1 MLVAMGLLRNR
12 NDGPPPTTF
21 KMREKLISI
30 GDDSWIEDAAGNRA
44 YKANGKAVR
53 IRDTF
58 ILEDANG
65 NEVAKIQE
73 KAIAIRDKM
82 TIEMPGGNATIM
94 KRAIG
99 IRDRFK
105 IDVDN
110 GPDMSAMG
118 NFLEHEYT
126 IEQDGTKVAEVS
138 KKWFRVRDTYGVE
151 VEPGAN
157 IPLVLAITVAIDSMV
172 GDR

>member
-1 MLVAMGLLRNR
+1 MGLLRNR
-12 NDGPPPTTF
+12 QSGPPPTIF

-30 GDDSWIEDAAGNRA
+30 GDDSWIEDADGNRVF
-44 YKANGKAVR
+44 KADGKALRV
-53 IRDTF
+53 RDTF
-58 ILEDANG
+58 ILKDASG

-82 TIEMPGGNATIM
+82 KIDLPGGSATIM

-105 IDVDN
+105 IDLDN
-110 GPDMSAMG
+110 GPDLSAMG
-118 NFLEHEYT
+118 NFVDHEYT
-126 IEQDGTKVAEVS
+126 IEQDGNKVAEIS

-151 VEPGAN
+151 IEQGAN
-157 IPLVLAITVAIDSMV
+157 IPLILAITVAIDSMV
-172 GDR
+172 HG

>member
-1 MLVAMGLLRNR
+1 MGLLRNR
-12 NDGPPPTTF
+12 QSGPPPIIF

-30 GDDSWIEDAAGNRA
+30 GDDSWIEDANGNRVF
-44 YKANGKAVR
+44 KADGKALRV
-53 IRDTF
+53 RDTF
-58 ILEDANG
+58 ILEDASG

-73 KAIAIRDKM
+73 KAVAIRDKM
-82 TIEMPGGNATIM
+82 KIEMPGGSATIM

-110 GPDMSAMG
+110 GPDLSAMG
-118 NFLEHEYT
+118 NFVDHEYK
-126 IEQDGTKVAEVS
+126 IEQDGDRVAEIS

-151 VEPGAN
+151 IEQGAN
-157 IPLVLAITVAIDSMV
+157 IPLILAITVAIDSMV
-172 GDR
+172 HG